1 MTLQEV
7 EQAPTALY
15 APLVR
20 SVSVVASGLRGC
32 PGGMHAMT
40 ADSFDV
46 VSQNPALAAVAVG
59 RQARMLRVLEANG
72 VFAVS
77 VLSSSQR
84 WLATWFA
91 SRRRG
96 EGSAQFDAVSWRPAA
111 VVRAPLI
118 DDGLAWFE
126 CSVHRLVRT
135 GDHVLVVG
143 RILRQNLADS
153 ASDPLFRFGGS
164 YRDLA
169 G

>member
-1 MTLQEV
+1 MTLQAV
-7 EQAPTALY
+7 APAPALY

-20 SVSVVASGLRGC
+20 SVSVVSSGLGDC

-46 VSQNPALAAVAVG
+46 VSQDPALALVAVG
-59 RQARMLRVLEANG
+59 RHARMLRVLRTNG

-77 VLSSSQR
+77 VLSNSQR
-84 WLATWFA
+84 WLANWFA
-91 SRRRG
+91 SRRRA
-96 EGSAQFDAVSWRPAA
+96 EGSAQFEAVQWHPGA
-111 VVRAPLI
+111 VVPAPLI

-126 CSVHRLVRT
+126 CSVERLVRT

-143 RILRQNLADS
+143 QVLRQDMPPS
-153 ASDPLFRFGGS
+153 SSDPLFRFGGC